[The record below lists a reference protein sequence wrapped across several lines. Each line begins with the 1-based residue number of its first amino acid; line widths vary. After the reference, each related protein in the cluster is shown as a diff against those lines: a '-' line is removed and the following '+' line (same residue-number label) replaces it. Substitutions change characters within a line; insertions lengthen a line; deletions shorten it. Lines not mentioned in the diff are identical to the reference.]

1 MGYKF
6 MLKIYEIYLTV
17 LEGGFSNFPNQ
28 PSCHHDNSRKFEDFG
43 LKFLWQFETMKDW
56 IGIEFEQD
64 RSIDSG
70 MAAKIN
76 FDTFPNNLINF

>member
-1 MGYKF
+1 
-6 MLKIYEIYLTV
+6 
-17 LEGGFSNFPNQ
+17 
-28 PSCHHDNSRKFEDFG
+28 
-43 LKFLWQFETMKDW
+43 MKDW